1 MFQTWLLKLL
11 HPEVGCA
18 ALNVVYHECEDLMV
32 ELPKI
37 IELWTGEFAHAGKLG
52 EDLAKES
59 KVDGY
64 GKEVEKLEMAEHIC
78 WVAVPV

>member
-1 MFQTWLLKLL
+1 MFQTWLLELL

-18 ALNVVYHECEDLMV
+18 ALNMVYHECKDLMV

-37 IELWTGEFAHAGKLG
+37 IKLWMEEFAHAGKLG

-59 KVDGY
+59 KVYGY
-64 GKEVEKLEMAEHIC
+64 GKEAEKLEMAEHIC
-78 WVAVPV
+78 QVAVPA